1 MNDSPFSKRTTT
13 FVGLI
18 VLFLLTLLFFTLGRS
33 YFRIAAA
40 LAIAFGLLGLVL
52 TVQTFR
58 THEPRLHRLFFLTT
72 GIAAAMIPTSALLH
86 NLVYALCILFFGDR
100 FWADGSDEPFFFL
113 LAIVV
118 GPALFVIGAVGSA
131 ILLIKGSATR

>member
-1 MNDSPFSKRTTT
+1 M
-13 FVGLI
+13 
-18 VLFLLTLLFFTLGRS
+18 LLFFALGRS

-58 THEPRLHRLFFLTT
+58 TSEPRLHRLFFLTT
-72 GIAAAMIPTSALLH
+72 GIAAMMIPVSAVMH

-100 FWADGSDEPFFFL
+100 FWSDGSDEPFFFL

-118 GPALFVIGAVGSA
+118 CPVLFMIGAVGSA